1 MNRVNFQQGL
11 AMTTVNQNQEK
22 TIQRIFIRLCVIKK
36 SHIFFSVNFWI
47 ASP

>member
-22 TIQRIFIRLCVIKK
+22 TQCLNSIDY
-36 SHIFFSVNFWI
+36 
-47 ASP
+47 